1 MKFDTEIRSFQLN
14 AKDLVS
20 DFYKMGSPP
29 SSFMPAGYLD
39 VRADDKRLNRELL
52 QIKLE
57 WSHLIR
63 EGDKTQRIVS
73 FCPNTQGSGLGLI
86 DCQLSEMGTKLVT
99 NSAIVL
105 CLVLILQVISHKQQ
119 YARHT
124 IIHSFGKDLINV
136 AIEQSAK

>member
-29 SSFMPAGYLD
+29 SPYLD
-39 VRADDKRLNRELL
+39 VRADDKRLNKELL

-105 CLVLILQVISHKQQ
+105 CLVLLLLTNNNMLVVQ
-119 YARHT
+119 
-124 IIHSFGKDLINV
+124 
-136 AIEQSAK
+136 

>member
-39 VRADDKRLNRELL
+39 VRANDNRLNRELL

-105 CLVLILQVISHKQQ
+105 CLVLLLQVISHKQQ
-119 YARHT
+119 YARRT
-124 IIHSFGKDLINV
+124 IIHSFGKDLTNV
-136 AIEQSAK
+136 AIEPAK

>member
-1 MKFDTEIRSFQLN
+1 MKFDTEIRSFQLI
-14 AKDLVS
+14 AKDFVS

-39 VRADDKRLNRELL
+39 VRADDIRLNRELL

-105 CLVLILQVISHKQQ
+105 CLVLLLLTNNNMLVVQ
-119 YARHT
+119 
-124 IIHSFGKDLINV
+124 
-136 AIEQSAK
+136 